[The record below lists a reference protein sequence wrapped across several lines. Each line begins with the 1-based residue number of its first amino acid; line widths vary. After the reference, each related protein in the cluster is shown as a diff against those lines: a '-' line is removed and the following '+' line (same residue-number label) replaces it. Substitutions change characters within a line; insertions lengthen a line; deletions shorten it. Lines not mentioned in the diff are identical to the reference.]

1 MAEQRASE
9 RRTGGMTRRGWL
21 AGSVGLGAALTA
33 ACGGP
38 SGGDTA
44 QSGGP
49 IKPEPGTLTWLYWS
63 NPPDRKLLHDQ
74 ILAKFQA
81 ENPTVK
87 IDGVDPPSSGPGGYV
102 TKVAVM
108 VSAGERLDV
117 FGLSPVWVP
126 DNVGANVVKEL
137 TGYLARDKGF
147 KIDDYAKGV
156 VDAGSWKGKL
166 YFLAL
171 FSNFNVLYYNKTLLD
186 RAGVKYP
193 DDTWTNDMVL
203 DAARKL
209 TQGEGSTK
217 VWGFN
222 FARDLNNISPYIWNN
237 GGNSFDKPED
247 PTKST
252 MSTAASVE
260 ALQWLVDLINRH
272 KVAPGEGGSA
282 QPTFQS
288 GQIAMQTMPVGSI
301 GGVAQNAQFPWD
313 ITFIPKGKTGGRAN
327 YAGTLFYGV
336 STASKQPDAA
346 WSLLKTICGTYGV
359 GLHVQAQIGAP
370 SLKGLE
376 KEYLAL
382 PPPPA
387 NRKVVL
393 DTLALLRAL
402 PKVRGM
408 NDIYVPAF
416 TQNLDRAYSGEIT
429 ATEAARLIDEKAT
442 PLIKKS

>member
-1 MAEQRASE
+1 MQRAWT
-9 RRTGGMTRRGWL
+9 RLARGTTRRECL
-21 AGSVGLGAALTA
+21 AAGVALGASVSA
-33 ACGGP
+33 ACGAP
-38 SGGDTA
+38 GGADTA

-63 NPPDRKLLHDQ
+63 NPPDRKPLHDQ
-74 ILAKFQA
+74 IVGRFQA
-81 ENPTVK
+81 DHPTVK
-87 IDGVDPPSSGPGGYV
+87 VDGVDPPTGGAAGYV

-108 VSAGERLDV
+108 VSAGEKLDV

-126 DNVGANVVKEL
+126 DNVGANV
-137 TGYLARDKGF
+137 ARDLSFFTGRDKAF
-147 KIDDYAKGV
+147 KVDDYAKGV

-171 FSNFNVLYYNKTLLD
+171 FANFNVLYYNKTLLD

-193 DDTWTNDMVL
+193 DDTWTTDTVL
-203 DAARKL
+203 DAARRL
-209 TQGEGSTK
+209 TSGEGATK

-237 GGNSFDKPED
+237 GGDAFDKPED
-247 PTKST
+247 PTKAT
-252 MSTAASVE
+252 MSSAPALE
-260 ALQWLVDLINRH
+260 ALQWLADLINRH
-272 KVAPGEGGSA
+272 KVAPGEGGA
-282 QPTFQS
+282 PQPAFQS
-288 GQIAMQTMPVGSI
+288 GQVALQTMAVNSI
-301 GGVAQNAQFPWD
+301 GAVALNAQFPWD
-313 ITFIPKGKTGGRAN
+313 IAPVPKGKSGQRQN

-336 STASKQPDAA
+336 STASRLPDAA
-346 WSLLKTICGTYGV
+346 WSLLKTICGSYGV

-370 SLKGLE
+370 SLRGLE

-387 NRKVVL
+387 NRRVVL
-393 DTLALLRAL
+393 DTLPLLRAL

-408 NDIYVPAF
+408 NDIYEPAF
-416 TQNLDRAYSGEIT
+416 TQNLNRAYAGEIT

-442 PLIKKS
+442 PLIKK